1 MNKVLVISE
10 DPGGA
15 NALVPVIR
23 RLAKEERVAAEI
35 YCRGYSKDIFAMQ
48 GIEYQEINP
57 ILSVSGAIEILKA
70 KNCAGLLTATS
81 MSPNSADKIFIAAAR
96 ELGIFSI
103 SLIDFWS
110 NYRERFRDEAY
121 QLVYLPDK
129 IGIMDE
135 QARADAAEEG
145 IEPSRIHITGQPV
158 FDRLALLR
166 KSFTAVARKKIRQ
179 KLDIA
184 DDQPFILF
192 ASQPTADVCLKRFGD
207 PDHIGYTEYSVIR
220 HLIEAVSA
228 LALRTG
234 KEIKVVIRPH
244 PTEDVQ
250 QLRKLVD
257 GCSSTLVS
265 GAGDGCE
272 VALAADLVVGMDS
285 EFLVETCYI
294 GLPTIS
300 LQPGLRNMKDNLP
313 TNRMGLSRAVYVA
326 DEIESVLEKY
336 LFDIGAREKMK
347 KSLSVF
353 QPAGDA
359 CKKAVSLLYK
369 GMNI

>member
-1 MNKVLVISE
+1 
-10 DPGGA
+10 
-15 NALVPVIR
+15 
-23 RLAKEERVAAEI
+23 
-35 YCRGYSKDIFAMQ
+35 
-48 GIEYQEINP
+48 
-57 ILSVSGAIEILKA
+57 
-70 KNCAGLLTATS
+70 
-81 MSPNSADKIFIAAAR
+81 
-96 ELGIFSI
+96 
-103 SLIDFWS
+103 
-110 NYRERFRDEAY
+110 
-121 QLVYLPDK
+121 
-129 IGIMDE
+129 
-135 QARADAAEEG
+135 
-145 IEPSRIHITGQPV
+145 
-158 FDRLALLR
+158 
-166 KSFTAVARKKIRQ
+166 
-179 KLDIA
+179 
-184 DDQPFILF
+184 